1 MHSTTRIGAEL
12 PDGQYRLLVPVFE
25 DVAPMDTER
34 GLQTAAAIA
43 RERGGGLV
51 VCYITTVSRQTPL
64 DTVRSDGQVL
74 IEAREAVTEF
84 VEIATEM
91 DVPVM
96 GRIHLTR
103 ERSGSI
109 LNAVAEYE
117 CDGVLLTSEAGR
129 SQRRRLLS
137 GATVEKV
144 VARAECEVFVEKQA
158 AEETQIA
165 HILLAVSGG
174 PHSGLAAKTA
184 RALALDADARV
195 DIVHFLGEDATADE
209 RDERDDGERIVGAAE
224 RALFSVDRTL
234 ELDSTANV
242 AEAII
247 ARSDEYDVTVLGSPT
262 GGLLEQFVFGTVP
275 DSVNQRSENAVVMAQ
290 QDTGSASVY
299 DRWVAG
305 DPAE

>member
-25 DVAPMDTER
+25 DIEPMDTER

-51 VCYITTVSRQTPL
+51 VCYITTVARQTPL
-64 DTVRSDGQVL
+64 DAVRSDGQVL

-158 AEETQIA
+158 AEETPIA

-195 DIVHFLGEDATADE
+195 DIVHFLGEDATDDE
-209 RDERDDGERIVGAAE
+209 REDGESIVGAAE
-224 RALFSVDRTL
+224 RILFSVDRTL

-290 QDTGSASVY
+290 QDTGSTSVY

-305 DPAE
+305 DPVE